1 MAMTSTHAKR
11 KAPASIERTSRALE
25 DPAGFLL
32 DSARALL
39 VILFVVGVLV
49 SMGRGVW
56 RYAIQGELTAGFVL
70 DGGLLLL
77 AGLYVAWSVVRESR
91 NG

>member
-1 MAMTSTHAKR
+1 MTLTHPKR
-11 KAPASIERTSRALE
+11 ETPAGIERSSRALE

-39 VILFVVGVLV
+39 VIITVAGVVFSL
-49 SMGRGVW
+49 GRAAW
-56 RYAIQGELTAGFVL
+56 KYATQGEAAAGFVL

-77 AGLYVAWSVVRESR
+77 AVLYAAWCVVRESR